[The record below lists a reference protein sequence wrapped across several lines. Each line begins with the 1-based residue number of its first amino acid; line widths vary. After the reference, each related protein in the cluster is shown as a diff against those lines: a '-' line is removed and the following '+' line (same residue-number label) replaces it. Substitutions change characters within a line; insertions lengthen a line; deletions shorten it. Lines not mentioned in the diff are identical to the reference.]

1 MNLDKDIQ
9 FEENFGS
16 VENQYLLFLSGGDLY
31 AIEALSIK
39 EIVEYGEVTK
49 VPMMC
54 SFVKGVT
61 NIRGNIVPVI
71 DLLDRLS
78 LGCTRIQNKTS
89 IIVIN
94 LKGLEKDMQI
104 GVVVDEI
111 FEVDNISII
120 DTREAP
126 EFGSKIKKRFIKKM
140 GKYSSEYIPILDIN
154 NLLDIEELSK
164 IPD

>member
-16 VENQYLLFLSGGDLY
+16 VENQYLLFLAGGDLY

-39 EIVEYGEVTK
+39 EIVEYGEITK

-61 NIRGNIVPVI
+61 NIRGSIVSVV

-78 LGCTRIQNKTS
+78 LGSTKIQNKTS
-89 IIVIN
+89 VIVVS
-94 LKGLEKDMQI
+94 LKGLEKDMQV

-111 FEVDNISII
+111 FEVDNINII

-126 EFGSKIKKRFIKKM
+126 EFGSKIKKGFIKKM
-140 GKYSSEYIPILDIN
+140 GKYGSEYIPILDIN